1 MIPASAISQPIRC
14 ARFFSAWR
22 TGSTGFFFLT
32 TYLPSI
38 GTERMHGTCY
48 RMPGGILLHGSKK
61 GKGLN
66 VRDRQD
72 ADEHSA
78 ERWPGAQANQY
89 ASIPSR

>member
-1 MIPASAISQPIRC
+1 
-14 ARFFSAWR
+14 
-22 TGSTGFFFLT
+22 
-32 TYLPSI
+32 
-38 GTERMHGTCY
+38 MHGTCY